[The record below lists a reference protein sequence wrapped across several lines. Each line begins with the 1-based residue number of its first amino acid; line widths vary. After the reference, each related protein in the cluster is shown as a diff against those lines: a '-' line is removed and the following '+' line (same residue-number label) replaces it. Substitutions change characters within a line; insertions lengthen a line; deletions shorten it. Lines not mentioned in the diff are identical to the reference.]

1 MELGVLVAL
10 LSAFTS
16 SLRESIRK
24 HVSTDFSSIEIG
36 YMTQVY
42 GAIVLA
48 PFAAWYFLHSQ
59 FSLTS
64 GVIFALL
71 VSAAGV
77 LSTTYLYVEAMRIS
91 EISVT
96 EPLRQLNPLIVALLE
111 PLILGTKFSFTI
123 VAAAMLGATG
133 SYILVAENGYRQ
145 PLENLRNRGALIAVL
160 VAIIFALLAVAKRFG
175 STNIEPLLFT
185 YITYVIGLIGFWIW
199 KRRSG
204 DNISRENYMRKD
216 VFSMG
221 VVTAIGAVITI
232 YAFSMISASEVVVIK
247 QTSGIFGILIGR
259 KFFKETQ
266 ILRKL
271 LGASIII
278 LGVALVAL
286 L

>member
-145 PLENLRNRGALIAVL
+145 PLENLRNHGALMAVL

>member
-1 MELGVLVAL
+1 M
-10 LSAFTS
+10 
-16 SLRESIRK
+16 
-24 HVSTDFSSIEIG
+24 
-36 YMTQVY
+36 
-42 GAIVLA
+42 
-48 PFAAWYFLHSQ
+48 
-59 FSLTS
+59 
-64 GVIFALL
+64 
-71 VSAAGV
+71 
-77 LSTTYLYVEAMRIS
+77 
-91 EISVT
+91 
-96 EPLRQLNPLIVALLE
+96 
-111 PLILGTKFSFTI
+111 
-123 VAAAMLGATG
+123 
-133 SYILVAENGYRQ
+133 
-145 PLENLRNRGALIAVL
+145 AVL

-271 LGASIII
+271 LGTSIII